1 MLTAFRKRR
10 DLVLTLVK
18 DIPGIKANI
27 PAGAFYLF
35 PDVTSFFGKSYNGT
49 VISNSSDMSMYLLAE
64 ALVSTVPGDAF
75 GDNDCIRFSFAASEA
90 DLAEAMARIKSALAK
105 LQ

>member
-1 MLTAFRKRR
+1 
-10 DLVLTLVK
+10 
-18 DIPGIKANI
+18 
-27 PAGAFYLF
+27 LF

-49 VISNSSDMSMYLLAE
+49 VINNSSDMSMYLLAE

-90 DLAEAMARIKSALAK
+90 DLAEAMARIKAALAK

>member
-1 MLTAFRKRR
+1 
-10 DLVLTLVK
+10 
-18 DIPGIKANI
+18 
-27 PAGAFYLF
+27 
-35 PDVTSFFGKSYNGT
+35 
-49 VISNSSDMSMYLLAE
+49 MYLLAE

-90 DLAEAMARIKSALAK
+90 DLAEAMARIKTALAK